1 MDRRAFLSAGGALA
15 LAACAAP
22 LRGDYEGTVVEAPQ
36 WRAGDSWTF
45 RRIDGYNG
53 LPRHVLTRTVSAVSP
68 SGVRFV
74 TVDEDGA
81 THDDALF
88 DAPGV
93 QASGVLSEDGPIA
106 GMFEPRLV
114 VYDFPLHSG
123 KDWRQGLYRIY
134 GSGFRSYLSHR
145 SRAEGWE
152 DVAVGGRTYR
162 ALIISR
168 FFNLGPRDSFTPY
181 RPLYR
186 EETEWYVPELR
197 GPVGLRTNE
206 WYPAPPGHMFSWPG
220 DRFVYTLESFRLV

>member
-22 LRGDYEGTVVEAPQ
+22 RRGDYEGTLVEAPQ

-53 LPRHVLTRTVSAVSP
+53 LPRNVLTRTVSAVSP
-68 SGVRFV
+68 GGIRFV
-74 TVDEDGA
+74 TVDENGA

-88 DAPGV
+88 EAPGV
-93 QASGVLSEDGPIA
+93 EVSGVLSEDGPIA

-114 VYDFPLHSG
+114 VYDFPLYSG
-123 KDWRQGLYRIY
+123 KEWRQGLYRIY
-134 GSGFRSYLSHR
+134 GSGFRSYLSHS

-152 DVAVGGRTYR
+152 DVAMAGRTYR
-162 ALIISR
+162 ALLIR
-168 FFNLGPRDSFTPY
+168 RMFNLGPRDSFTPY

-197 GPVGLRTNE
+197 GPASLRSNE
-206 WYPAPPGHMFSWPG
+206 WYAAPPGRFTWPG
-220 DRFVYTLESFRLV
+220 YRFVCTLESFRLV